1 MSPAP
6 RVGTRYPGL
15 RGTGGLRAIDPVIS
29 VVLRFGVLLSAAIIV
44 AGIALYVVESGS
56 RAILLAPSGIPA
68 HADADPASLRVVLD
82 QLGPPQPAAVT
93 DLGLLV
99 LIVTPVVSV
108 AIATAGFGVERDWLY
123 VGIGVLV
130 LAALIAGFALGKV

>member
-1 MSPAP
+1 MNPAQ
-6 RVGTRYPGL
+6 RVGTRSPGL
-15 RGTGGLRAIDPVIS
+15 RGIGSLRAIDPVIS

-44 AGIALYVVESGS
+44 AGIGLYVVASGS
-56 RAILLAPSGIPA
+56 RAILLAPHGIPA
-68 HADADPASLRVVLD
+68 SADADPASLRVVLD
-82 QLGPPQPAAVT
+82 QLGPRQPAAVT

-123 VGIGVLV
+123 VGIGLLV
-130 LAALIAGFALGKV
+130 LAALIAGFALGKA